1 MSVIIW
7 LWDHLVYIITESFEP
22 GLHCCI
28 PDIGHVGPDI
38 PHRLANP
45 GRGGHK
51 FGKKSL
57 YLYFK
62 KFIDIFIFIY
72 FINKFWAIFFTSP
85 WAPGTGSGTS
95 RPSRW
100 RPCPWVLHCGCSLQE
115 GLQGPGGGPGG
126 PGQGQG
132 EDDHSSSPHHFSQ
145 TGCTLNFNSWRSV
158 DFHF

>member
-1 MSVIIW
+1 MRS
-7 LWDHLVYIITESFEP
+7 P
-22 GLHCCI
+22 GLHN
-28 PDIGHVGPDI
+28 
-38 PHRLANP
+38 HRVLQTRP
-45 GRGGHK
+45 PLLHPWYWPCRPWYSSSPRQSWTRRSQIWK
-51 FGKKSL
+51 KKSL

-132 EDDHSSSPHHFSQ
+132 EDDHSSSPHHFPQ
-145 TGCTLNFNSWRSV
+145 TGCTLEKCRLSLLEIV
-158 DFHF
+158 